1 MNYYIFSIILFVGD
15 QMKLVVMSDSHGND
29 ENVMKVIE
37 ANKDADYF
45 YHLGDLCSSCFSY
58 PKMSVIKGNNDYED
72 YPKKIVASF
81 YKWNI
86 LMIHSDRIYG
96 FNRLEALK
104 NLGKKENCQI
114 VLYGHTHIPSDD
126 TVDGIRL
133 LNPGSLS
140 MNRDFSDLS
149 YLVIDI
155 NENFYTVTKKM
166 L

>member
-1 MNYYIFSIILFVGD
+1 
-15 QMKLVVMSDSHGND
+15 MKIVVMSDSHGND
-29 ENVMKVIE
+29 ENVLKVIDD
-37 ANKDADYF
+37 NKEADYF
-45 YHLGDLCSSCFSY
+45 YHLGDLCSLDFSH
-58 PKMSVIKGNNDYED
+58 PKLTVIKGNNDYD
-72 YPKKIVASF
+72 QYPKTIVASF

-86 LMIHSDRIYG
+86 FMIHSDRIYG
-96 FNRLEALK
+96 FNRLETLK
-104 NLGKKENCQI
+104 NLAKKQNCQI

-155 NENFYTVTKKM
+155 NENFYKVTKK
-166 L
+166 LL